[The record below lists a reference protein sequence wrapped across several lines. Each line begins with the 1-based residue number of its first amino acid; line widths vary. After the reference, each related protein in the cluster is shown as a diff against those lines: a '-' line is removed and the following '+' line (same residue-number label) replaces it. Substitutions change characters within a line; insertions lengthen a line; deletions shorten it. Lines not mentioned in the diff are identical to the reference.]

1 MLKICLTALFLI
13 FALAESGINTRDDLI
28 KKSKAECFAKSQ
40 IRRVIM
46 EALGEDGIINLNF
59 FPSYLNL
66 RNGGIHD
73 IEAIVRTNDSIPI
86 ERTCWT
92 LAHYLPVGFN
102 GTVWLSVESNTR
114 LWSLNIEDRIPFLEN
129 LTQTCT
135 QHGLAVGIY
144 SDVVSWRRVM
154 GNQLAGSNKLRAL
167 PLLYFNENDA
177 RNFND
182 FSYSTFGGWNKPIQ
196 KEYKRGY
203 YLCDFYCE
211 GLVFY

>member
-1 MLKICLTALFLI
+1 M
-13 FALAESGINTRDDLI
+13 
-28 KKSKAECFAKSQ
+28 
-40 IRRVIM
+40 
-46 EALGEDGIINLNF
+46 
-59 FPSYLNL
+59 
-66 RNGGIHD
+66 
-73 IEAIVRTNDSIPI
+73 
-86 ERTCWT
+86 
-92 LAHYLPVGFN
+92 
-102 GTVWLSVESNTR
+102 
-114 LWSLNIEDRIPFLEN
+114 NIEDRIPFLEN

-144 SDVVSWRRVM
+144 SDVMSWRYVM

-167 PLLYFNENDA
+167 PLLYFNENDV